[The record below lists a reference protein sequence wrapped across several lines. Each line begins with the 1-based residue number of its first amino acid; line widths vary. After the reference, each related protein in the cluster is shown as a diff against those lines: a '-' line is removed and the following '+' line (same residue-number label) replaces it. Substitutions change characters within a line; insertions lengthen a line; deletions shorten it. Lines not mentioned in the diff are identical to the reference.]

1 MEPQGTPIYRRQQG
15 KKSQDESRGEAGRN
29 TERSQAG
36 SVFQGGDRS
45 MRRTK
50 KNEEIT
56 GDHFNYNLCR
66 MLLVENAQLN

>member
-15 KKSQDESRGEAGRN
+15 KKSQDESRGEDGRN

-45 MRRTK
+45 MRMRRLL
-50 KNEEIT
+50 EIT
-56 GDHFNYNLCR
+56 SIIISVGCCWWKMHS
-66 MLLVENAQLN
+66 